1 MTVAEPIITQ
11 WRHIKL
17 MRGVAFQ
24 RKPLVSIFVAFMF
37 ISISFQYSMAGDIH
51 REEKAVGEI
60 QIQSSNHIDAWDI
73 YEQPWPQFGGIPS
86 HNGPIPLHSPDG
98 GPGEGSVE
106 DVETFKSIASPVV
119 NWQAFESN
127 EADSYGSV
135 IGDFSASI
143 TAPEEAK
150 ERCGNN
156 SLFPVIVSSDDSSG
170 NIISTLSILS
180 GDDARIA
187 WEVEIG
193 QTREIRATPMIYDID
208 GDSKQE
214 IIVAYDTD
222 SSFHIDVWS
231 PELTCT
237 NSAWEETGHSNE
249 LVWSYSDSDVRIS
262 SRLPHFPTRNTGH
275 FAVTQPLL
283 ADLDLDGTPNLI
295 LALVDDPDNNPVP
308 ELTAFDLTMNVPTT
322 PKWSVS
328 LDRGTHPSDPA
339 YAQLDSTNSVVLLT
353 TIDSNSGN
361 MWIWKVDGPTGSI
374 LWERVA
380 VQGTDTGDDEAPRL
394 RLPGPVIVQL
404 DGDNAP
410 EMVLTVPTDPTG
422 QTSGTGAKYIGM
434 EITSTDEIFS
444 FRAPN
449 GYGDVQPVAI
459 DIDEDGIHDR
469 LCWVTWYR
477 EGVDPSNREGLL
489 GCHDISNENPSQEW
503 TRNLQRGGGNGND
516 EIAVSPP
523 FWMDINGDEYPEIL
537 VGFGKRIYAFDGD
550 TGASADVSD
559 GWSTP
564 LGMPHRTWAAPA
576 IADVDGDGSLD
587 ILIGDTLVSEAIVD
601 LEPTSDGRGI
611 SFNPNQP
618 NPGDTVTITGQF
630 SNVGTEDPETNVDVM
645 LLVNGVEVSRER
657 FSEAAPGAP
666 TGNGGPL
673 TITATITA
681 ELGIHTVELVLDI
694 YNNVSEARED
704 NNHAIRTLNVVEPF
718 VAEFLG
724 PDDPPRI
731 IPGQSENVEIGIM
744 STGSQVE
751 DWSLSWDS
759 TNLPE
764 GWSFVPV
771 SSSTPT
777 FLLDYMSPTFVEF
790 QVSIP
795 ESALGDEQGIVQFT
809 LTLDSN
815 QNITEEYNLQIE
827 VFRTRGLSLLGPSGI
842 QTSTGQ
848 GLIGG
853 SAQAWMLI
861 ENIGNAQE
869 TTTTLDWTT
878 TSWGETPTLRNDE
891 GTEIFNVELEPGE
904 RQELF
909 AEVDVP
915 LSASVGDSTST
926 ELTICIGSGEDLTCA
941 TIAITFEVKQFIVT
955 PNHKRTLPNTTI
967 QWNIAGTMP
976 SNEDVVWNMAS
987 ASMLN
992 SGWQWS
998 SSGDLTTS
1006 PSTIQFSGNIG
1017 EVVAGQL
1024 TLNLP
1029 EYTPPMRHYFDG
1041 NANGTPLNFSLQVLQ
1056 QFRSEIQ
1063 ILSPSDT
1070 SISNPFIYTVSESHR
1085 ILLGIENPGNGED
1098 TYELNA
1104 VVENA
1109 NGENIDEFVQIDFL
1123 TPMKTI
1129 DARSS
1134 GVASVDI
1141 LIGNELPAL
1150 DTISLTFS
1158 SKSLGDSTQT
1168 AVSTL
1173 FLQPAPNREWVI
1185 ELDGAQNRSIL
1196 PKETDSVVFDAKNIG
1211 NAFDVLTTTT
1221 SLSYIYLGADSNEWT
1236 VQDGITNTVQV
1247 NDSSPIFVNITS
1259 HSMARAGTEVVLH
1272 IEFKSNEILVHTT
1285 SIHYVV
1291 LQKSGWKFNLTGM
1304 DLEVE
1309 PDGSNVTLQVDNLG
1323 NSPETPYIY
1332 KFSSGWNISIQNIT
1346 DIVQPFDSIEIQVFV
1361 SPPRQSFAGEIEEIL
1376 LQISDNDGLGS
1387 TIESIPFRVAA
1398 KPNVTLDARGHW
1410 KVSEEGGYPAAWI
1423 TNNGND
1429 IAQVSIE
1436 ISGLPSDWNILGPLH
1451 MTLSPNEMRGLQIE
1465 LFPPSDWD
1473 GFEFLA
1479 QIRIQHPDLE
1489 PETRSILVKQSN
1501 ITWKSSPIVSNFDTL
1516 ESKIAL
1522 NTQGEIVLLSSLA
1535 GINLQKESDVYKI
1548 SVIHGGSD
1556 GQITLNFED
1565 ANQTSNLTMFV
1576 NTWSY
1581 PEVEADCQFATE
1593 FFTSL
1598 NVGRTNGTIASCTFV
1613 NYDIADQRISV
1624 LLIDQMGNEYKLLES
1639 MYSVEKNTSLA
1650 TNITIQESDFY
1661 KGNFEFEIRIID
1673 QHGKTIETEA
1683 FEAIV
1688 RPSGWNI
1695 GIQSFQANGN
1705 LQIGI
1710 LRPGYEILENE
1721 YCILQLEGENGWSF
1735 TKYIDITSSAYAP
1748 IIIISDPGELKND
1761 EKITAT
1767 ISCDSPYDRDD
1778 NPDDNIKSTFY
1789 KSNKED
1795 ILTSSNLI
1803 WVLSTA
1809 SILFVVAWIIGF
1821 VGPRTSSRQS
1831 TIANQVDQ
1839 RQQNKQSHD
1848 TKTNVEADD
1857 VSIVIIEEQIEPD
1870 KIDMFADSNDNFLS
1884 DMLVE
1889 HSEDTDS
1896 SEQDASHRLDFIRQE
1911 IEQVNDDARDGTIED
1926 RMKKFF
1932 DGK

>member
-1 MTVAEPIITQ
+1 
-11 WRHIKL
+11 
-17 MRGVAFQ
+17 MRGVAFRQ
-24 RKPLVSIFVAFMF
+24 KPLASIFVAFMF
-37 ISISFQYSMAGDIH
+37 MSISFQFYVGNTIPQI
-51 REEKAVGEI
+51 EKTLDEI
-60 QIQSSNHIDAWDI
+60 PIQSSNHIEAWDI
-73 YEQPWPQFGGIPS
+73 YEQPWPQFGGVPS

-98 GPGEGSVE
+98 GPGEGAVE
-106 DVETFKSIASPVV
+106 DVETLKSIVTPVV

-143 TAPEEAK
+143 TAPEEAN

-193 QTREIRATPMIYDID
+193 QTREIRATPIIYDIND
-208 GDSKQE
+208 DSKPE
-214 IIVAYDTD
+214 IIVAYDTE
-222 SSFHIDVWS
+222 SSFHVDVWS
-231 PELTCT
+231 PELTCS
-237 NSAWEETGHSNE
+237 NSAWEESGHSNE

-328 LDRGTHPSDPA
+328 LDRGSHPSDPV

-353 TIDSNSGN
+353 TIDSSSGN

-380 VQGTDTGDDEAPRL
+380 VQGTDTGDDESPRL

-404 DGDNAP
+404 DGDTAP
-410 EMVLTVPTDPTG
+410 EMILTVPTDPTG

-449 GYGDVQPVAI
+449 GYADVQPVAI
-459 DIDEDGIHDR
+459 DTDDDSIHDR

-477 EGVDPSNREGLL
+477 EGIDPSNREGLL

-537 VGFGKRIYAFDGD
+537 IGFGKRIYAFDGD

-618 NPGDTVTITGQF
+618 NPGDVVTITGQF
-630 SNVGTEDPETNVDVM
+630 SNVGTEDPDTNVDVM

-657 FSEAAPGAP
+657 YTEVAPAAP
-666 TGNGGPL
+666 TGDGGPL

-681 ELGIHTVELVLDI
+681 ELGIHSVELVLDI

-704 NNHAIRTLNVVEPF
+704 NNHAIRNLNVVEPY
-718 VAEFLG
+718 VAQFLG
-724 PDDPPRI
+724 PEDPPRI
-731 IPGQSENVEIGIM
+731 IPGQSDNVEIGLM

-764 GWSFVPV
+764 GWTFVPV

-777 FLLDYMSPTFVEF
+777 YLLDYMSPQYVEF
-790 QVSIP
+790 QISIP
-795 ESALGDEQGIVQFT
+795 ETALGDEQGIVHFT
-809 LTLDSN
+809 LTLDSD
-815 QNITEEYNLQIE
+815 QNITQDYNLQIE
-827 VFRTRGLSLLGPSGI
+827 VFRTRGLSLLGPSGV
-842 QTSTGQ
+842 QLSTGQ
-848 GLIGG
+848 GMIGG
-853 SAQAWMLI
+853 PAQAWMLI

-878 TSWGETPTLRNDE
+878 TSWGETPTLKNAD
-891 GTEIFNVELEPGE
+891 GIEIFNVQLQPGE

-915 LSASVGDSTST
+915 SSASVGDSTST

-955 PNHKRTLPNTTI
+955 PNHQRTLPNTTL
-967 QWNIAGTMP
+967 QWNIVGTMP

-992 SGWQWS
+992 SGWEWS
-998 SSGDLTTS
+998 SNGDLTTS
-1006 PSTIQFSGNIG
+1006 STTMLFSGNIG
-1017 EVVAGQL
+1017 EVVTGQL

-1056 QFRSEIQ
+1056 QFRSELH

-1098 TYELNA
+1098 TYELNS

-1109 NGENIDEFVQIDFL
+1109 DGENINEFVQIDFL
-1123 TPMKTI
+1123 TPLKTI

-1134 GVASVDI
+1134 GVVSVDI

-1150 DTISLTFS
+1150 DTIFLTFS
-1158 SKSLGDSTQT
+1158 STSIGDSSQT

-1173 FLQPAPNREWVI
+1173 FVQPAPNREWII
-1185 ELDGAQNRSIL
+1185 ELDGENNRSIL
-1196 PKETDSVVFDAKNIG
+1196 PLETDSVVFDAKNIG
-1211 NAFDVLTTTT
+1211 NAFDVLTTTS
-1221 SLSYIYLGADSNEWT
+1221 SLSYNFVGGDTNVWT
-1236 VQDGITNTVQV
+1236 VQEGTTNSVQV
-1247 NDSSPIFVNITS
+1247 NDSSLIYLNITS
-1259 HSMARAGTEVVLH
+1259 HSMAQAGTEVVLD
-1272 IEFKSNEILVHTT
+1272 IEFKSNDILVHTT
-1285 SIHYVV
+1285 SIRYVV

-1309 PDGSNVTLQVDNLG
+1309 PDGSNVTLRVDNLG

-1332 KFSSGWNISIQNIT
+1332 KYSSGWNITIQNIT

-1361 SPPRQSFAGEIEEIL
+1361 TPPPQSFAGEIEEIL
-1376 LQISDNDGLGS
+1376 LQISDNDGQGS

-1398 KPNVTLDARGHW
+1398 KPNVTLDTRGHW
-1410 KVSEEGGYPAAWI
+1410 KVSQDGGYPAAWI

-1436 ISGLPSDWNILGPLH
+1436 ISGLPSDWNILGPLQ

-1465 LFPPSDWD
+1465 LLPPSDWN

-1501 ITWKSSPIVSNFDTL
+1501 ITWKSSPVVSNYESL
-1516 ESKIAL
+1516 ESSIDL
-1522 NTQGEIVLLSSLA
+1522 NTQGDIFLLSSLE
-1535 GINLQKESDVYKI
+1535 GIKLSNENDAYKI
-1548 SVIHGGSD
+1548 SIGHGGSS
-1556 GQITLNFED
+1556 GQITLDFEEE
-1565 ANQTSNLTMFV
+1565 NQTSNLTMFV
-1576 NTWSY
+1576 NTWLY
-1581 PEVEADCQFATE
+1581 PDVEADCLFVTE
-1593 FFTSL
+1593 FFSAL
-1598 NVGRTNGTIASCTFV
+1598 NVGRTNGTVASCTFE
-1613 NYDIADQRISV
+1613 NNDQSDQRISV
-1624 LLIDQMGNEYKLLES
+1624 LLVDQMGHEYKLQES
-1639 MYSVEKNTSLA
+1639 MYSIEMNTSLA
-1650 TNITIQESDFY
+1650 TNITILESDFS
-1661 KGNFEFEIRIID
+1661 KGQFEFELKIID
-1673 QHGKTIETEA
+1673 QHGKTIEIEA
-1683 FEAIV
+1683 IEAIV
-1688 RPSGWNI
+1688 RPTGWNI

-1710 LRPGYEILENE
+1710 LRPGYEILEDE

-1735 TKYIDITSSAYAP
+1735 TKYVDITSSAYAP
-1748 IIIISDPGELKND
+1748 IIIINDPGVLKND

-1767 ISCDSPYDRDD
+1767 LSCDSPYDRDD
-1778 NPDDNIKSTFY
+1778 NPDDNTKSTFY
-1789 KSNKED
+1789 KSSEED
-1795 ILTSSNLI
+1795 ILTSSKLI

-1809 SILFVVAWIIGF
+1809 SILFIVAWMIGF
-1821 VGPRTSSRQS
+1821 VGPRTSARPSMSESQ
-1831 TIANQVDQ
+1831 QEQ
-1839 RQQNKQSHD
+1839 RQQKRESFEED
-1848 TKTNVEADD
+1848 IKKEPDD
-1857 VSIVIIEEQIEPD
+1857 LSIEILEEQKESVD
-1870 KIDMFADSNDNFLS
+1870 EDMFADSNDDFLN

-1889 HSEDTDS
+1889 HSEEKDS

-1911 IEQVNDDARDGTIED
+1911 MEQVKGEPRDGTIED

>member
-1 MTVAEPIITQ
+1 M
-11 WRHIKL
+11 
-17 MRGVAFQ
+17 MRGAAFQ
-24 RKPLVSIFVAFMF
+24 QKPLASIFVAFMF
-37 ISISFQYSMAGDIH
+37 MSISFQYYMADHIDH
-51 REEKAVGEI
+51 EENTLEED
-60 QIQSSNHIDAWDI
+60 QIQPSNHIDAWDI
-73 YEQPWPQFGGIPS
+73 YEQPWPQYGGIPS
-86 HNGPIPLHSPDG
+86 HNGPIPLHSPNG
-98 GPGEGSVE
+98 GPGEGSVA
-106 DVETFKSIASPVV
+106 DVETLKSIANPVV

-135 IGDFSASI
+135 IGNFSASI

-170 NIISTLSILS
+170 SIISTLSILS
-180 GDDARIA
+180 GDDARVA

-214 IIVAYDTD
+214 IIVAYDTE

-231 PELTCT
+231 PELTCS

-249 LVWSYSDSDVRIS
+249 LVWSYSDADVRIS
-262 SRLPHFPTRNTGH
+262 SRLPHLPTRQSGH

-308 ELTAFDLTMNVPTT
+308 ELTAFDLSMNVPTT

-328 LDRGTHPSDPA
+328 LDRGTHPSDPVF
-339 YAQLDSTNSVVLLT
+339 AQLDSTNSVVLLT

-361 MWIWKVDGPTGSI
+361 MWIWKVEGPTGSI

-410 EMVLTVPTDPTG
+410 EMVITVPTDPTG
-422 QTSGTGAKYIGM
+422 PTSGSGAKYIGM

-449 GYGDVQPVAI
+449 GFGDVQPVAI
-459 DIDEDGIHDR
+459 DTDEDGIHDR

-477 EGVDPSNREGLL
+477 EGTLDPTNREGLL

-587 ILIGDTLVSEAIVD
+587 ILMGDTLISEAIVD

-618 NPGDTVTITGQF
+618 NPGDVVTITGQF
-630 SNVGTEDPETNVDVM
+630 SNVGTEDPDTNVDVM

-657 FSEAAPGAP
+657 FSEAVPAAP

-673 TITATITA
+673 TITATVTA
-681 ELGIHTVELVLDI
+681 ELGIHSVELVLDI

-704 NNHAIRTLNVVEPF
+704 NNHAIRNLIVVEPY
-718 VAEFLG
+718 VAQFLG
-724 PDDPPRI
+724 PEDPPRI
-731 IPGQSENVEIGIM
+731 IPGGTDTVEIGLM
-744 STGSQVE
+744 STGSRVE

-764 GWSFVPV
+764 SWTFVPV
-771 SSSTPT
+771 SPSTPT
-777 FLLDYMSPTFVEF
+777 YLLDYMSPQYVEF

-795 ESALGDEQGIVQFT
+795 ETALGDEQGIVHFT
-809 LTLDSN
+809 LTLDSD
-815 QNITEEYNLQIE
+815 QNITQEYNLQLE
-827 VFRTRGLSLLGPSGI
+827 VFRTRGLSLLGPSGV
-842 QTSTGQ
+842 QRSTGQ
-848 GLIGG
+848 GMIGG
-853 SAQAWMLI
+853 PAEAWMLI
-861 ENIGNAQE
+861 ENVGNAHE

-878 TSWGETPTLRNDE
+878 TSWGETPSLKNDE
-891 GTEIFNVELEPGE
+891 GIEIFNVQLEPGE

-915 LSASVGDSTST
+915 LSASIGDSTST
-926 ELTICIGSGEDLTCA
+926 DLTICIGSGEDLTCA

-955 PNHKRTLPNTTI
+955 PNHQRTLPNATL
-967 QWNIAGTMP
+967 QWNIVGTMP

-992 SGWQWS
+992 SGWAWS
-998 SSGDLTTS
+998 SNGDLITS
-1006 PSTIQFSGNIG
+1006 STTIQFSGNTG
-1017 EVVAGQL
+1017 EVVSGQL

-1041 NANGTPLNFSLQVLQ
+1041 NSNGTPLNFSLQVLQ
-1056 QFRSEIQ
+1056 QFRSELQ

-1098 TYELNA
+1098 TYALNS
-1104 VVENA
+1104 VVENTD
-1109 NGENIDEFVQIDFL
+1109 GENIDEFVQINFL
-1123 TPMKTI
+1123 TPLKTI

-1134 GVASVDI
+1134 GVVSVDI
-1141 LIGNELPAL
+1141 FIGNELPAL
-1150 DTISLTFS
+1150 DTIFLTFS
-1158 SKSLGDSTQT
+1158 STSIGDSTQT

-1173 FLQPAPNREWVI
+1173 FVQPAPNRDWVI
-1185 ELDGAQNRSIL
+1185 ELDGENNRSIL

-1211 NAFDVLTTTT
+1211 NAFDVLTTT
-1221 SLSYIYLGADSNEWT
+1221 SSISYTYVGEDANEWT
-1236 VQDGITNTVQV
+1236 VHDGATDIVQV
-1247 NDSSPIFVNITS
+1247 NDSSPIYVNITS
-1259 HSMARAGTEVVLH
+1259 HSMSRAGTEIVLH

-1285 SIHYVV
+1285 SIRYVV
-1291 LQKSGWKFNLTGM
+1291 LQKSGWRFNLTDM

-1309 PDGSNVTLQVDNLG
+1309 PGGSNLTLQVDNLG

-1332 KFSSGWNISIQNIT
+1332 KFSSGWNITIQNIS
-1346 DIVQPFDSIEIQVFV
+1346 DIVQPFEFIEIQVFV
-1361 SPPRQSFAGEIEEIL
+1361 SPPPQSFAGEIEEIL
-1376 LQISDNDGLGS
+1376 LQISDNDGQGS

-1398 KPNVTLDARGHW
+1398 KPNVILDARGHW
-1410 KVSEEGGYPAAWI
+1410 KVSEEGGFPAAWI

-1436 ISGLPSDWNILGPLH
+1436 ISGLPSDWDILGPLQ

-1465 LFPPSDWD
+1465 LLPPSDWD

-1501 ITWKSSPIVSNFDTL
+1501 ITWKSSPVVSNYESL
-1516 ESKIAL
+1516 ESTIAL
-1522 NTQGEIVLLSSLA
+1522 NTQGEIAMLQSSEGIELLNEDGA
-1535 GINLQKESDVYKI
+1535 YKI
-1548 SVIHGGSD
+1548 SIEHGGSS
-1556 GQITLNFED
+1556 GQLTLNFEEE
-1565 ANQTSNLTMFV
+1565 NQTSNLTMFV
-1576 NTWSY
+1576 NTWLY
-1581 PEVEADCQFATE
+1581 PDVEADCSFVTE
-1593 FFTSL
+1593 FFTAL
-1598 NVGRTNGTIASCTFV
+1598 NVGRTNGTVASCTFE
-1613 NYDIADQRISV
+1613 NNDEADQRISV
-1624 LLIDQMGNEYKLLES
+1624 LLVDQLGQEYKLQES
-1639 MYSVEKNTSLA
+1639 MYSIEMNSSLT
-1650 TNITIQESDFY
+1650 TNISILESDFS
-1661 KGNFEFEIRIID
+1661 KGYFEFKLKIID
-1673 QHGKTIETEA
+1673 QHGKTIEI
-1683 FEAIV
+1683 EAIESII
-1688 RPSGWNI
+1688 RPTGWNI

-1710 LRPGYEILENE
+1710 LRPGYEILEDE
-1721 YCILQLEGENGWSF
+1721 YCILQLEGESGWSF
-1735 TKYIDITSSAYAP
+1735 TKYVDITSSAYAP
-1748 IIIISDPGELKND
+1748 IIIISDPGVLKND

-1767 ISCDSPYDRDD
+1767 LSCDSPYDRDD
-1778 NPDDNIKSTFY
+1778 NPDDNTKSTFY
-1789 KSNKED
+1789 KSAEED
-1795 ILTSSNLI
+1795 VLTSSKLI

-1809 SILFVVAWIIGF
+1809 SVLFIIAWMIGF
-1821 VGPRTSSRQS
+1821 VGTKTSARPSKPVSQ
-1831 TIANQVDQ
+1831 QDE
-1839 RQQNKQSHD
+1839 RQQKLETLEKKVNED
-1848 TKTNVEADD
+1848 ADEL
-1857 VSIVIIEEQIEPD
+1857 SIEIIDEQKEPID
-1870 KIDMFADSNDNFLS
+1870 EDMFADSNDDFLS

-1889 HSEDTDS
+1889 HTEETDG

-1911 IEQVNDDARDGTIED
+1911 MEQVKDGPRDGTIED

>member
-1 MTVAEPIITQ
+1 
-11 WRHIKL
+11 

-24 RKPLVSIFVAFMF
+24 QKPLASIFVAFMF
-37 ISISFQYSMAGDIH
+37 ISISFQFYVGGQVNLV
-51 REEKAVGEI
+51 EKTLDETP
-60 QIQSSNHIDAWDI
+60 IQSSNHIEAWDI
-73 YEQPWPQFGGIPS
+73 YEQPWAQFGGVPS

-98 GPGEGSVE
+98 GPGEGAVE
-106 DVETFKSIASPVV
+106 DVETLKSIATPVV

-135 IGDFSASI
+135 IGDFSASVI
-143 TAPEEAK
+143 APEEAK

-193 QTREIRATPMIYDID
+193 QTREIRATPIIHDIND
-208 GDSKQE
+208 DMKPE
-214 IIVAYDTD
+214 IIVAYDTE

-231 PELTCT
+231 PELVCT
-237 NSAWEETGHSNE
+237 NSAWEESGHSNE

-328 LDRGTHPSDPA
+328 LDRGSHPSDPV
-339 YAQLDSTNSVVLLT
+339 YAELDSTNSVVLLT
-353 TIDSNSGN
+353 TIDSSSGN
-361 MWIWKVDGPTGSI
+361 MWIWKVDGSSGSI

-404 DGDNAP
+404 DEDAAP

-422 QTSGTGAKYIGM
+422 QTSGTGAKFIGM

-444 FRAPN
+444 FRTPN
-449 GYGDVQPVAI
+449 GYADVQPVAI
-459 DIDEDGIHDR
+459 DTDDDGIHDR

-477 EGVDPSNREGLL
+477 EGIDPSNREGLL

-523 FWMDINGDEYPEIL
+523 FWMDINGDDYPEIL

-618 NPGDTVTITGQF
+618 NPGDLVTITGQF
-630 SNVGTEDPETNVDVM
+630 SNVGTEDPDTNVDVM

-657 FSEAAPGAP
+657 YAEVAPAAP

-681 ELGIHTVELVLDI
+681 ELGIHSVELVLDI

-704 NNHAIRTLNVVEPF
+704 NNHAIRNLNVVEPY
-718 VAEFLG
+718 VAQILG
-724 PDDPPRI
+724 PEDPPRV
-731 IPGQSENVEIGIM
+731 IPGQSDTVEIGLM

-751 DWSLSWDS
+751 DWTLSWDS

-764 GWSFVPV
+764 GWTFVPV

-777 FLLDYMSPTFVEF
+777 FLLDYMTPQYVEF
-790 QVSIP
+790 QISIP
-795 ESALGDEQGIVQFT
+795 ETALGDEQGIVHFT
-809 LTLDSN
+809 LTLDSD
-815 QNITEEYNLQIE
+815 QNITQEYNLQLE
-827 VFRTRGLSLLGPSGI
+827 VFRTRGLSLLGPSGV
-842 QTSTGQ
+842 QLSTGQ
-848 GLIGG
+848 GMIGG
-853 SAQAWMLI
+853 PAQAWMLI

-869 TTTTLDWTT
+869 ITTTLDWTT
-878 TSWGETPTLRNDE
+878 TSWGETPALKNDE
-891 GTEIFNVELEPGE
+891 GIEIFNVQLEPGE

-915 LSASVGDSTST
+915 SSASVGDSTST

-941 TIAITFEVKQFIVT
+941 SITITFEVKQFIVT
-955 PNHKRTLPNTTI
+955 PNHQRTLPNTTL
-967 QWNIAGTMP
+967 QWNIVGTMP

-992 SGWQWS
+992 SGWEWS
-998 SSGDLTTS
+998 SNGDLTTS
-1006 PSTIQFSGNIG
+1006 STTMVFSGNIG
-1017 EVVAGQL
+1017 EVVTGQL

-1041 NANGTPLNFSLQVLQ
+1041 DANGTPLNFSLQVLQ
-1056 QFRSEIQ
+1056 QFRSELQ

-1070 SISNPFIYTVSESHR
+1070 SISSPFIYTVSESHR

-1098 TYELNA
+1098 TYELTSI
-1104 VVENA
+1104 VENA
-1109 NGENIDEFVQIDFL
+1109 EGENIDEFVQIDFL
-1123 TPMKTI
+1123 TPLKTI

-1150 DTISLTFS
+1150 ETIFLTFS
-1158 SKSLGDSTQT
+1158 STSIGDSSQT

-1173 FLQPAPNREWVI
+1173 FVQPAPNREWII
-1185 ELDGAQNRSIL
+1185 ELDGENNRSIL
-1196 PKETDSVVFDAKNIG
+1196 PIETDSVVFDAKNIG
-1211 NAFDVLTTTT
+1211 NAFDVLTTTS
-1221 SLSYIYLGADSNEWT
+1221 SLSYNYVGDDTNEWT
-1236 VQDGITNTVQV
+1236 VQDGTTNIVQV
-1247 NDSSPIFVNITS
+1247 NDSSLIYVNITS
-1259 HSMARAGTEVVLH
+1259 HSMAQAGTEVVLH
-1272 IEFKSNEILVHTT
+1272 IEFKSNDILIHTT
-1285 SIHYVV
+1285 SIRYVV

-1304 DLEVE
+1304 NLEVE
-1309 PDGSNVTLQVDNLG
+1309 PGGSNVTLQVDNLG

-1332 KFSSGWNISIQNIT
+1332 KFSSGWNITIQNIT
-1346 DIVQPFDSIEIQVFV
+1346 DIVQPFDSIQIQVFV
-1361 SPPRQSFAGEIEEIL
+1361 SPPPQSFAGEIEEIL
-1376 LQISDNDGLGS
+1376 LQISDNDGQGS

-1423 TNNGND
+1423 TNYGND

-1436 ISGLPSDWNILGPLH
+1436 ISGLPSDWNILGPMQ

-1465 LFPPSDWD
+1465 LLPPSDWN

-1501 ITWKSSPIVSNFDTL
+1501 ITWKSSPVVSNYESL
-1516 ESKIAL
+1516 ESSIDL
-1522 NTQGEIVLLSSLA
+1522 NTQGDIVLLSSAEEIKL
-1535 GINLQKESDVYKI
+1535 LKENDAYEI
-1548 SVIHGGSD
+1548 SIEHGGSN
-1556 GQITLNFED
+1556 GQITLNFEE
-1565 ANQTSNLTMFV
+1565 ANQTSNLTLFV

-1581 PEVEADCQFATE
+1581 PDIEANCQFVNE
-1593 FFTSL
+1593 FFTAL
-1598 NVGRTNGTIASCTFV
+1598 NVGRTNGTVASCTFV
-1613 NYDIADQRISV
+1613 NNDGADQRISV
-1624 LLIDQMGNEYKLLES
+1624 LLVDQMGDEYKLQQS
-1639 MYSVEKNTSLA
+1639 MYSIEMNSSLS
-1650 TNITIQESDFY
+1650 TNITILESDFY
-1661 KGNFEFEIRIID
+1661 KGNFEFELKIID
-1673 QHGKTIETEA
+1673 QHGKTIEIEA
-1683 FEAIV
+1683 IEAIV
-1688 RPSGWNI
+1688 RPTGWNI

-1710 LRPGYEILENE
+1710 LRPGYEILEDE
-1721 YCILQLEGENGWSF
+1721 YCILQLESENGWSF
-1735 TKYIDITSSAYAP
+1735 TKYVDITSSAYAP
-1748 IIIISDPGELKND
+1748 IIIISNPGVLKND

-1767 ISCDSPYDRDD
+1767 LSCDSPYDRDD
-1778 NPDDNIKSTFY
+1778 NPEDNTKSTFY
-1789 KSNKED
+1789 KSAEED
-1795 ILTSSNLI
+1795 ILTSSKLI

-1809 SILFVVAWIIGF
+1809 SILFIIAWMIGF
-1821 VGPRTSSRQS
+1821 VGPRTSARPSMS
-1831 TIANQVDQ
+1831 VSKEDQ
-1839 RQQNKQSHD
+1839 RPQKQESFERD
-1848 TKTNVEADD
+1848 TKKDTDD
-1857 VSIVIIEEQIEPD
+1857 LSIEILEEQKEPAD
-1870 KIDMFADSNDNFLS
+1870 EDMFADSNDDFLS

-1889 HSEDTDS
+1889 RSEETGQSD
-1896 SEQDASHRLDFIRQE
+1896 QDASHRLEFIRQE
-1911 IEQVNDDARDGTIED
+1911 MEQVKGEPRDGTIED

>member
-1 MTVAEPIITQ
+1 M
-11 WRHIKL
+11 
-17 MRGVAFQ
+17 MRGVAIQ
-24 RKPLVSIFVAFMF
+24 PRPLASIFIAMMFM
-37 ISISFQYSMAGDIH
+37 SISLQFYMNDDINPV
-51 REEKAVGEI
+51 EKTIDEI
-60 QIQSSNHIDAWDI
+60 QILPSNHIEAWDI
-73 YEQPWPQFGGIPS
+73 YEQPWPQFGGVPS

-98 GPGEGSVE
+98 GPGDGSVD
-106 DVETFKSIASPVV
+106 DVETLKSVTTPVI

-135 IGDFSASI
+135 IGDFSSSI
-143 TAPEEAK
+143 TAPAEAK

-170 NIISTLSILS
+170 SIISTLSILS

-193 QTREIRATPMIYDID
+193 QTREIRATPIIHDIND
-208 GDSKQE
+208 DMKPE
-214 IIVAYDTD
+214 IIVAYDTE
-222 SSFHIDVWS
+222 SAFHIDVWS
-231 PELTCT
+231 PELTCS
-237 NSAWEETGHSNE
+237 NSAWEESGHSNE

-308 ELTAFDLTMNVPTT
+308 ELTTFDLTMNAPTT

-328 LDRGTHPSDPA
+328 LDRGTHPSDPVF
-339 YAQLDSTNSVVLLT
+339 AQLDSTNSVVLLT
-353 TIDSNSGN
+353 TIDSSSGN
-361 MWIWKVDGPTGSI
+361 MWIWKVDGPSGSI

-404 DGDNAP
+404 DGDAAP

-444 FRAPN
+444 FRSPN
-449 GYGDVQPVAI
+449 GYADVQPVAI
-459 DIDEDGIHDR
+459 DTDDDGIHDR

-477 EGVDPSNREGLL
+477 EGIDPSNREGLL

-587 ILIGDTLVSEAIVD
+587 ILMGDTLVSEAIVD

-618 NPGDTVTITGQF
+618 NPGDLVTITGQF
-630 SNVGTEDPETNVDVM
+630 SNVGTDDPDENVDVM
-645 LLVNGVEVSRER
+645 LLVNGIEVSRER
-657 FSEAAPGAP
+657 FADVVPAAP

-681 ELGIHTVELVLDI
+681 ELGIHSVELILDI

-704 NNHAIRTLNVVEPF
+704 NNHAIRNLNVVEPY
-718 VAEFLG
+718 VAQFLG
-724 PDDPPRI
+724 PENPPRI
-731 IPGQSENVEIGIM
+731 VPGQSDAVEIGLM
-744 STGSQVE
+744 SVGSQVE

-764 GWSFVPV
+764 GWTFDPV
-771 SSSTPT
+771 STSTPT
-777 FLLDYMSPTFVEF
+777 YLLDYMTPLYVEF
-790 QVSIP
+790 QISIP
-795 ESALGDEQGIVQFT
+795 ETALGDEQGFVHFT

-815 QNITEEYNLQIE
+815 QNITHEYNLQIE
-827 VFRTRGLSLLGPSGI
+827 VFRTRGISLLGPSGV
-842 QTSTGQ
+842 QFSTGQ
-848 GLIGG
+848 GILGG
-853 SAQAWMLI
+853 QAQAWMLI

-878 TSWGETPTLRNDE
+878 TSWGETPTLRNHE
-891 GTEIFNVELEPGE
+891 GSEIFNVQLEPGE
-904 RQELF
+904 RQELL
-909 AEVDVP
+909 AEVEVP
-915 LSASVGDSTST
+915 SSASVGDSTST

-941 TIAITFEVKQFIVT
+941 SISITFEVKQFVVT
-955 PNHKRTLPNTTI
+955 PNHQRTLPNATL
-967 QWNIAGTMP
+967 QWNIVGTMP
-976 SNEDVVWNMAS
+976 SNDDVIWNMAS

-992 SGWQWS
+992 SGWEWS
-998 SSGDLTTS
+998 SNGDLTTS
-1006 PSTIQFSGNIG
+1006 STTMTFSGNVG
-1017 EVVAGQL
+1017 EAVAGQL

-1029 EYTPPMRHYFDG
+1029 EYTPPMRHNFDG

-1063 ILSPSDT
+1063 ILSPSDS
-1070 SISNPFIYTVSESHR
+1070 SISDPYIYTVSETHR
-1085 ILLGIENPGNGED
+1085 ILLGINNPGNGED
-1098 TYELNA
+1098 TYELSS

-1109 NGENIDEFVQIDFL
+1109 EGENIDEFVQIDFL
-1123 TPMKTI
+1123 TPLKMI

-1134 GVASVDI
+1134 GVVSVDI
-1141 LIGNELPAL
+1141 MIGNQLPAL
-1150 DTISLTFS
+1150 ETLHLTFRS
-1158 SKSLGDSTQT
+1158 TSLGDLSQS

-1173 FLQPAPNREWVI
+1173 YVQPAPNREWTI
-1185 ELDGAQNRSIL
+1185 ELDGEYNRSIQ
-1196 PKETDSVVFDAKNIG
+1196 PSETDSVVFDAKNIG
-1211 NAFDVLTTTT
+1211 NAYDVLTTTS
-1221 SLSYIYLGADSNEWT
+1221 SLTYNYVGDDTNEWF
-1236 VQDGITNTVQV
+1236 VQDGTTSIVQV
-1247 NDSSPIFVNITS
+1247 NQSSPIYVNVSS
-1259 HSMARAGTEVVLH
+1259 HSMAHAGTDIIIQ
-1272 IEFKSNEILVHTT
+1272 IEFKSDEILVYTT
-1285 SIHYVV
+1285 TIRYVV

-1309 PDGSNVTLQVDNLG
+1309 PNGSNVTLQVDNLG

-1332 KFSSGWNISIQNIT
+1332 KFSSGWNITIQNIS
-1346 DIVQPFDSIEIQVFV
+1346 DVVQPFDSTQIQVFV
-1361 SPPRQSFAGEIEEIL
+1361 TPPPQSFAGEIEEIL
-1376 LQISDNDGLGS
+1376 LQISDNDGQGS

-1410 KVSEEGGYPAAWI
+1410 KISEEGGYPAAWI

-1429 IAQVSIE
+1429 IAQISID
-1436 ISGLPSDWNILGPLH
+1436 ISGLPADWNILGPLQ

-1465 LFPPSDWD
+1465 LLPPSDWN

-1501 ITWKSSPIVSNFDTL
+1501 ITWKSSPVVSNYESL
-1516 ESKIAL
+1516 ESIIAL
-1522 NTQGEIVLLSSLA
+1522 NTQEDLVLLSSLE
-1535 GINLQKESDVYKI
+1535 GVNLMSENDAYLI
-1548 SVIHGGSD
+1548 SIEHGSSQ
-1556 GQITLNFED
+1556 GQITLNFEET
-1565 ANQTSNLTMFV
+1565 NQISNLTMFV
-1576 NTWSY
+1576 DTWLY
-1581 PEVEADCQFATE
+1581 PEVESNCQFANE
-1593 FFTSL
+1593 FFTAL
-1598 NVGRTNGTIASCTFV
+1598 NSGRINGTVASCTFV
-1613 NYDIADQRISV
+1613 NNDETDQRISV
-1624 LLIDQMGNEYKLLES
+1624 LLVDQFGNEYKLQES
-1639 MYSVEKNTSLA
+1639 MYSIEMNSSLSR
-1650 TNITIQESDFY
+1650 NITILESDFD
-1661 KGNFEFEIRIID
+1661 KGIFEFELKIID
-1673 QHGKTIETEA
+1673 QLGKTIEVEA
-1683 FEAIV
+1683 IEAIV
-1688 RPSGWNI
+1688 RPTGWNI
-1695 GIQSFQANGN
+1695 GIQSFQANGD

-1710 LRPGYEILENE
+1710 LRPGYEILEDE
-1721 YCILQLEGENGWSF
+1721 YCILQLESEDGWSF
-1735 TKYIDITSSAYAP
+1735 KKYVDITSSAYAP

-1767 ISCDSPYDRDD
+1767 LSCDSPYDRDD
-1778 NPDDNIKSTFY
+1778 NPDDNVKSTFY
-1789 KSNKED
+1789 KSTEENT
-1795 ILTSSNLI
+1795 LTSSNLI
-1803 WVLSTA
+1803 WVVSTA
-1809 SILFVVAWIIGF
+1809 SILFIIAWMIGF
-1821 VGPRTSSRQS
+1821 VGPKS
-1831 TIANQVDQ
+1831 TTRPAMAATQANQ
-1839 RQQNKQSHD
+1839 RQQKSESIEKET
-1848 TKTNVEADD
+1848 TKEIDD
-1857 VSIVIIEEQIEPD
+1857 LSIEIIEEVKETGD
-1870 KIDMFADSNDNFLS
+1870 VDMFAHSTDDFLN

-1889 HSEDTDS
+1889 HSEETES
-1896 SEQDASHRLDFIRQE
+1896 SEQDASDRLDFIRQE
-1911 IEQVNDDARDGTIED
+1911 MEQVKGESREGSIED